1 MDAISLFGDMFRHM
15 VWADALVL
23 TTVIGRSEIE
33 RDDVVLAKL
42 RHLHLVQ
49 EVFLDVWRGSAFNPL
64 ATETLDIHA
73 LRDFALE
80 THTGSM
86 QYLDSL
92 SLAALEEPL
101 ELPWAT
107 MVSEKFGF
115 RVAGHT
121 LAETLVQVPSHSS
134 YHRGQVCARLRE
146 LGIDPPMT
154 DYIAWIWQHKP
165 APMWP

>member
-1 MDAISLFGDMFRHM
+1 MFRHM
-15 VWADALVL
+15 AWADALVFL
-23 TTVIGRSEIE
+23 KVIGRPEAE
-33 RDDVVLAKL
+33 RDDVVLARL

-49 EVFLDVWRGSAFNPL
+49 KVFLDVWRGSAFDPL
-64 ATETLDIHA
+64 ATETLDIGV
-73 LRDFALE
+73 LRDFARE
-80 THTGSM
+80 THSGSK

-101 ELPWAT
+101 ELPWAA
-107 MVSEKFGF
+107 MVSEKLGV

-154 DYIAWIWQHKP
+154 DYIAWVWQHKP
-165 APMWP
+165 EPMWP